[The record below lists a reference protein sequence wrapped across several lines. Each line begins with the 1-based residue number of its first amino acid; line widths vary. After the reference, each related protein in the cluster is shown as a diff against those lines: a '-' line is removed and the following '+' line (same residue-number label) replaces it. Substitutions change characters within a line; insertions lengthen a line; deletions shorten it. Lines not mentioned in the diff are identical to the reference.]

1 MSQNQNQL
9 QQLPSVSEVLLEVN
23 KDTQLHNNY
32 INKIIK
38 TEISQYRAEAKAG
51 KLKLKRNEIINAII
65 NEIDRLAKPSMKNII
80 NGTGVVL
87 HTGFGRAPL
96 SKKVIANAA
105 KKLEGYV
112 NLEFDLD
119 SGKRGERQNHINEIL
134 SAICGSEKSLIVNNN
149 AAAVLIALNTF
160 AEGKDVIVSRGQEV
174 EIGGSFR
181 IPDVVRKSH
190 CNLVEVG
197 TTNRTHLKDYA
208 KAITK
213 KTGAILWA
221 HTSNYVVQGFTKEV
235 SLSDLAALAKKKH
248 IPLVADL
255 GSGALVDMSKMGLPP
270 EELVADVVKTGAD
283 IITFSGDKLLGGP
296 QSGLIVGKKKFVNA
310 IHKNALYRT
319 YRCDKWTIVLMEEIL
334 RTYHSEEK
342 VSGDNLSLKLL
353 TTSQN
358 TLMKRGEKILT
369 DIPKKKMNDLG
380 ISLVESKVE
389 AGSGSLPVA
398 RIPSAALQFKPKI
411 LSVSKLAKAFR
422 TGNQP
427 VVGYTKGN
435 TFYIDLKAVLPNQ
448 VARLIQAIQDV

>member
-1 MSQNQNQL
+1 MSNDQL
-9 QQLPSVSEVLLEVN
+9 QQLPSVSEVLLEV
-23 KDTQLHNNY
+23 KSDTQLHVNY
-32 INKIIK
+32 ITAIIQG
-38 TEISQYRAEAKAG
+38 EIRRYRQEAKAG
-51 KLKLKRNEIINAII
+51 QLKLKRSEIVQSILDKIESCAQ
-65 NEIDRLAKPSMKNII
+65 PSMKNII

-119 SGKRGERQNHINEIL
+119 SGKRGERQDHINDML
-134 SAICGSEKSLIVNNN
+134 STMFGSEKSLIVNNN

-160 AEGKDVIVSRGQEV
+160 AEGKDVIISRGQEV

-197 TTNRTHLKDYA
+197 TTNRTHLKDYE

-221 HTSNYVVQGFTKEV
+221 QTSNYVVKGFTKEV
-235 SLSDLAALAKKKH
+235 SLPELSALAKKKRV
-248 IPLVADL
+248 PLVADL
-255 GSGALVDMSKMGLPP
+255 GSGALVDMEKMGLPP

-283 IITFSGDKLLGGP
+283 VITFSGDKLLGGP

-310 IHKNALYRT
+310 IHKNPLYRT
-319 YRCDKWTIVLMEEIL
+319 YRCDKWTIALMEESL
-334 RTYHSEEK
+334 RTYFSEEK

-358 TLMKRGEKILT
+358 TLLKRGEKILT
-369 DIPKKKMNDLG
+369 VMSKKKIKDLG

-389 AGSGSLPVA
+389 AGSGSLPVEA
-398 RIPSAALQFKPKI
+398 IPSAAFQFKPKTM
-411 LSVSKLAKAFR
+411 SVSKLAKAFR
-422 TGNQP
+422 VGEQP

-435 TFYIDLKAVLPNQ
+435 IFYIDLKAVLPKQ
-448 VARLIQAIQDV
+448 VSSLIQAIQEV

>member
-1 MSQNQNQL
+1 MSKNQL
-9 QQLPSVSEVLLEVN
+9 QQLPSVSEVLLEV
-23 KDTQLHNNY
+23 KSDTQLHINY
-32 INKIIK
+32 ITKIIK
-38 TEISQYRAEAKAG
+38 SEISRYRADAKAG
-51 KLKLKRNEIINAII
+51 KLKLKRNEIVHKILS
-65 NEIDRLAKPSMKNII
+65 EIDRLSKPSMKNII

-105 KKLEGYV
+105 KTLEGYV

-119 SGKRGERQNHINEIL
+119 SGKRGERQNHINEML

-160 AEGKDVIVSRGQEV
+160 AEGKDVIVSRGQEM

-197 TTNRTHLKDYA
+197 TTNRTHLIDYE

-213 KTGAILWA
+213 NTGAILWA

-235 SLSDLAALAKKKH
+235 SLIELAALAKKKR

-255 GSGALVDMSKMGLPP
+255 GSGALVNMVKMGLPS
-270 EELVADVVKTGAD
+270 EELVADVVKAGAD

-296 QSGLIVGKKKFVNA
+296 QSGLIVGKKKFVTG

-319 YRCDKWTIVLMEEIL
+319 YRCDKWTIALMEETL
-334 RTYHSEEK
+334 RTYFSDDK
-342 VSGDNLSLKLL
+342 VSSDNLSLKLL
-353 TTSQN
+353 TASQN
-358 TLMKRGEKILT
+358 TLLKRGEKILT
-369 DIPKKKMNDLG
+369 DIPKKKINDLG
-380 ISLVESKVE
+380 IALVESKVE
-389 AGSGSLPVA
+389 AGSGSLPVET
-398 RIPSAALQFKPKI
+398 IPSAALQFKPKTM
-411 LSVSKLAKAFR
+411 SVSKLAKAFR
-422 TGNQP
+422 TGNTP

-448 VARLIQAIQDV
+448 VSRLIQAIQDV

>member
-1 MSQNQNQL
+1 MNRIMNPKAVAVIGASDGEGKIGN
-9 QQLPSVSEVLLEVN
+9 SV
-23 KDTQLHNNY
+23 
-32 INKIIK
+32 
-38 TEISQYRAEAKAG
+38 
-51 KLKLKRNEIINAII
+51 
-65 NEIDRLAKPSMKNII
+65 MKNII

-96 SKKVIANAA
+96 SKKVIANVV

-119 SGKRGERQNHINEIL
+119 SGKRGERQDHINEMV
-134 SAICGSEKSLIVNNN
+134 SAMCGSEKSLIINNN

-160 AEGKDVIVSRGQEV
+160 AEGKDIIVSRGQEV

-197 TTNRTHLKDYA
+197 TTNRTHLKDYE

-213 KTGAILWA
+213 NTGAILWA
-221 HTSNYVVQGFTKEV
+221 HTSNYVVKGFTKEV
-235 SLSDLAALAKKKH
+235 SLTELAALAKKKRV
-248 IPLVADL
+248 PLVADL
-255 GSGALVDMSKMGLPP
+255 GSGALVNMEKMGLPP

-283 IITFSGDKLLGGP
+283 VITFSGDKLLGGP

-319 YRCDKWTIVLMEEIL
+319 YRCDKWTIALMEETL
-334 RTYHSEEK
+334 RTYSSDEK
-342 VSGDNLSLKLL
+342 ISGDNLSLKLL

-358 TLMKRGEKILT
+358 TLLKRGAKILT
-369 DIPKKKMNDLG
+369 VIPKKKIKDLG

-389 AGSGSLPVA
+389 AGSGSLPVET
-398 RIPSAALQFKPKI
+398 IPSAALKFKPKAM
-411 LSVSKLAKAFR
+411 SVSKLANAFR
-422 TGNQP
+422 TGSQP

-435 TFYIDLKAVLPNQ
+435 IFYIDLKAVLPKQ
-448 VARLIQAIQDV
+448 VSSLIQAIQEV

>member
-1 MSQNQNQL
+1 MSKNQL

-23 KDTQLHNNY
+23 MDTNMHINY
-32 INKIIK
+32 ITIIIK
-38 TEISQYRAEAKAG
+38 SEICRYRADAKAG
-51 KLKLKRNEIINAII
+51 KLKLERKEIVDEILI
-65 NEIDRLAKPSMKNII
+65 EIDRLAKPSMKNII

-87 HTGFGRAPL
+87 HTGFGRAPM

-119 SGKRGERQNHINEIL
+119 SGKRGERQNHINEML

-197 TTNRTHLKDYA
+197 TTNRTHLKDYE
-208 KAITK
+208 KAISK
-213 KTGAILWA
+213 NTGAFLWA

-235 SLSDLAALAKKKH
+235 SLAELAALAKKKR

-255 GSGALVDMSKMGLPP
+255 GSGALVDMEIMGISP

-296 QSGLIVGKKKFVNA
+296 QSGLIVGKKKYVNK
-310 IHKNALYRT
+310 IHKNPLYRT
-319 YRCDKWTIVLMEEIL
+319 YRCDKWTIALMEETL
-334 RTYHSEEK
+334 RTYHSDEK

-369 DIPKKKMNDLG
+369 DIPNKKINDLR

-389 AGSGSLPVA
+389 AGSGSLPVQT
-398 RIPSAALQFKPKI
+398 IPSAALLFKPKTI
-411 LSVSKLAKAFR
+411 SVSKLAKAFR
-422 TGNQP
+422 TGNTP

-435 TFYIDLKAVLPNQ
+435 AFYIDLKAVLLNQ
-448 VARLIQAIQDV
+448 VSRLIQAIQDV

>member
-1 MSQNQNQL
+1 MSKNQL
-9 QQLPSVSEVLLEVN
+9 QQLPSVSKVLLEV
-23 KDTQLHNNY
+23 KSDTQLHINY
-32 INKIIK
+32 ITKIIK
-38 TEISQYRAEAKAG
+38 SEISRYRADAKAG
-51 KLKLKRNEIINAII
+51 KLKLKRNAIVHKI
-65 NEIDRLAKPSMKNII
+65 LSEIDRLSKPSMKNII

-105 KKLEGYV
+105 KTLEGYV

-119 SGKRGERQNHINEIL
+119 SGKRGERQNHINEML

-197 TTNRTHLKDYA
+197 TTNRTHLIDYE

-213 KTGAILWA
+213 NTGAILWA

-235 SLSDLAALAKKKH
+235 SLIELAALAKKKR

-255 GSGALVDMSKMGLPP
+255 GSGALVNMVKMGLPS
-270 EELVADVVKTGAD
+270 EELVADVVKAGAD

-296 QSGLIVGKKKFVNA
+296 QSGLIVGKKKFVTG

-319 YRCDKWTIVLMEEIL
+319 YRCDKWTIALMEETL
-334 RTYHSEEK
+334 RTYFSDDK
-342 VSGDNLSLKLL
+342 VSSDNLSLKLL
-353 TTSQN
+353 TASQN
-358 TLMKRGEKILT
+358 TLLKRGEKILT
-369 DIPKKKMNDLG
+369 DIPKKKINDLG
-380 ISLVESKVE
+380 IALVESKVE
-389 AGSGSLPVA
+389 AGSGSLPVET
-398 RIPSAALQFKPKI
+398 IPSAALQFKPKTM
-411 LSVSKLAKAFR
+411 SVSKLAKAFR
-422 TGNQP
+422 TGNTP

-448 VARLIQAIQDV
+448 VSRLIQAIQDV